1 MKKIL
6 GVSPVELVIFLVFAA
21 VYVGFQLWWTIMVA
35 LNPGG
40 VIPFLAAMNP
50 VAANNRTLLLAVVVC
65 SLVYTVVVTVAV
77 KGSGEGNEKPK
88 PVAVFLIR
96 LGLALSFLPTIGQ
109 LVALFVPAAG
119 WKLPAQGI
127 PILYVYT
134 LAAAVGIAL
143 AGIGSNMI
151 WVGDKREQFL
161 ATTATKKK

>member
-6 GVSPVELVIFLVFAA
+6 GVSPVELVLFVVFAA
-21 VYVGFQLWWTIMVA
+21 IYVGFQLWWTIMVA

-40 VIPFLAAMNP
+40 VFPFLAAMNP

-65 SLVYTVVVTVAV
+65 SLVYTVIATVAV
-77 KGSGEGNEKPK
+77 KGGGTGDEKPK
-88 PVAVFLIR
+88 PIAVFLIR

-109 LVALFVPAAG
+109 IVALFVPAAG

-134 LAAAVGIAL
+134 LAGAAGIAL

-151 WVGDKREQFL
+151 WVGEKREQFL
-161 ATTATKKK
+161 AATSKKK